1 MKLFDIYGRGRVVPT
16 GQMAFLTLFFY
27 KAVAPMGQT
36 AVFKCYL

>member
-27 KAVAPMGQT
+27 KAVAPLGQI
-36 AVFKCYL
+36 VMF